1 MQWSRLAPM
10 KFGSSQRTAWG
21 RRMVSKSD
29 MSEA

>member
-10 KFGSSQRTAWG
+10 NSASSQRTAWG
-21 RRMVSKSD
+21 FRMVSKSD

>member
-10 KFGSSQRTAWG
+10 KFGVVPAHLVG
-21 RRMVSKSD
+21 RRMVSNSD

>member
-10 KFGSSQRTAWG
+10 KSGSSQLTVCG
-21 RRMVSKSD
+21 IRMVSKSD

>member
-10 KFGSSQRTAWG
+10 KLASSQRTSWG
-21 RRMVSKSD
+21 AKMVSKSD